1 MSAVESVAVRP
12 DGSFA
17 IGNVLP
23 GSYILVA
30 RATAADPGHL
40 LAAAQPIEVRDKH
53 LDGVNLA
60 LKPGRDVKASVS
72 IEDKTSLRL
81 SGLFVN
87 LVSAYPPGSGASA
100 QIINDETSITFHGVL
115 SLPYRVDV
123 TNLPY
128 NCHCFV
134 KSIRYGGREI
144 PDSGLDFTTGEA
156 LEIVAGANAAVV
168 EGMVVDRQGKPVGG
182 AALAVVPKD
191 GSLTKL
197 RSGTADA
204 SGKFF
209 FDNNPP
215 GDYKLLA
222 WEDIDPAALNEAGYL
237 AQFDASAKLVTLDPS
252 GHQTIRLIAIPAK

>member
-1 MSAVESVAVRP
+1 M
-12 DGSFA
+12 
-17 IGNVLP
+17 
-23 GSYILVA
+23 
-30 RATAADPGHL
+30 
-40 LAAAQPIEVRDKH
+40 
-53 LDGVNLA
+53 
-60 LKPGRDVKASVS
+60 
-72 IEDKTSLRL
+72 
-81 SGLFVN
+81 
-87 LVSAYPPGSGASA
+87 
-100 QIINDETSITFHGVL
+100 TFHGVL

-144 PDSGLDFTTGEA
+144 PESGADLTTGEP
-156 LEIVAGANAAVV
+156 LEIVVGASGAVV
-168 EGMVVDRQGKPVGG
+168 EGTVVDQQGKPVGG
-182 AALAVVPKD
+182 AVLAVVPKD

-197 RSGTADA
+197 RTGTADD

-237 AQFDASAKLVTLDPS
+237 QQFDATAKVVTLEPL
-252 GHQTIRLIAIPAK
+252 GHQTIRLVAIPAK